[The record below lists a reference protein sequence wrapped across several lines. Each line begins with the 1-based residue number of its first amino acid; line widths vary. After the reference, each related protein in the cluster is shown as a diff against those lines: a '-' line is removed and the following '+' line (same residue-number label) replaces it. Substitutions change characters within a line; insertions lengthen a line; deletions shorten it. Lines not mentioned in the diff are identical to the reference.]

1 LAHPLTIENIKLS
14 RKNMKSY
21 NNFIGIDIGKF
32 NFVVAIHGKKP
43 VSEYGNTAEG
53 IDQFLSDFRNE
64 LPGALCILEP
74 TGGYEMR
81 LLLALCDKGFAVHRA
96 HTRKVKNFI
105 RSFGSEAKT
114 DSLDARNLGLYG
126 YERSGSLDLFKPQ
139 TAEAMKLYELI
150 HRRRDLTQML
160 VAEKNRM
167 KSPRTGFVQN
177 SIETLID
184 ILSKEIKGIS
194 GEIENLIKKDM
205 SLNEKKKMLKTIP
218 GIGDII
224 ANELLAL
231 LPELGQISRRE
242 IASLVGL
249 APISRDS
256 GKLRGYRR
264 TGHGRGGIKRLLF
277 LAAMAARNSKSHL
290 KAYYESLVGRGK
302 CKMVALTAL
311 MRKIIVIANARLKNM
326 TAT

>member
-1 LAHPLTIENIKLS
+1 ME
-14 RKNMKSY
+14 SY

-32 NFVVAIHGKKP
+32 NFFVAIHGKKS
-43 VSEYGNTAEG
+43 VKEYENTSDG
-53 IDQFLSDFRNE
+53 IDQFLSDFHEE

-114 DSLDARNLGLYG
+114 DQLDARNLSLYG
-126 YERSGSLDLFKPQ
+126 HERSGSLELFKPQ
-139 TAEAMKLYELI
+139 CKEAMNLYELI
-150 HRRRDLTQML
+150 QRRRDLTQML

-167 KSPRTGFVQN
+167 KSPRAEFIQN
-177 SIETLID
+177 SIKTLIEV
-184 ILSKEIKGIS
+184 LLEEIRIIS
-194 GEIENLIKKDM
+194 DEVEMLIRKDAA
-205 SLNEKKKMLKTIP
+205 LKEKKKILKTIP

-224 ANELLAL
+224 ANELLAT

-242 IASLVGL
+242 IASLTGL
-249 APISRDS
+249 APIPKDS
-256 GKLRGYRR
+256 GRLKGYRR
-264 TGHGRGGIKRLLF
+264 TGHGRSGIKRILF

-290 KAYYESLVGRGK
+290 RTYFEALLARGK
-302 CKMVALTAL
+302 SKMVALTAL

-326 TAT
+326 ATT